1 MSSETLQTRPIWNPI
16 SDRPGSAAGARPQL
30 PQSVK
35 LWFCRSKTG
44 GQLTPSLGSFIP
56 QCSVRCGRGQRSR
69 QVRCVGSNGD
79 EVSKQECASGP
90 PPPHSREACD
100 MGPCT
105 TAWFYSDWSS
115 KVGPTLLANLPSL
128 VTAPPSS
135 CCQSLSNTALINFVL
150 A

>member
-1 MSSETLQTRPIWNPI
+1 M
-16 SDRPGSAAGARPQL
+16 
-30 PQSVK
+30 
-35 LWFCRSKTG
+35 
-44 GQLTPSLGSFIP
+44 PSLCSLIL

-90 PPPHSREACD
+90 PPPPSREACD

-115 KVGPTLLANLPSL
+115 KVGPTLLCASQAFL
-128 VTAPPSS
+128 VTMFQATLAQPV
-135 CCQSLSNTALINFVL
+135 QNGLISFCFS
-150 A
+150 